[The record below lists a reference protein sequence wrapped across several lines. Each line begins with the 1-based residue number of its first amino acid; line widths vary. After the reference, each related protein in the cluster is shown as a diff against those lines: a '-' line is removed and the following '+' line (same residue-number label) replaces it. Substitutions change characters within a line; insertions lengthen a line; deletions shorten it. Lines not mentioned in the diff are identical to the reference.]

1 MFKTVKPSRI
11 FQDVVEQIE
20 NAIISGELIPG
31 EKLPPERELKETFA
45 ISRGTLR
52 EALRVLEQK
61 RLIDIQ
67 LGAGGGAI
75 VREITSEPM
84 TDSLSLL
91 LRSQKIPLDDLKEF
105 RMDMEGTIARLAA
118 DRAGV
123 DDVEALREILA
134 SAKECLDSHAGW
146 EAYVQADAQ
155 LHMRLAQITGNPI
168 YAYVQTAIHEN
179 ITLYYAEFLEHE
191 ERVLREHYKDLC
203 RLVDAVAAGDGRQA
217 FEQMQR
223 HLGRLGSK
231 RLKQEEGNP

>member
-1 MFKTVKPSRI
+1 MFKIVKPSRI

-20 NAIISGELIPG
+20 DAIVNGTLVPG
-31 EKLPPERELKETFA
+31 EKLPPERELKETFS

-105 RMDMEGTIARLAA
+105 RMDMEGNIARLAA
-118 DRAGV
+118 ERASAE
-123 DDVEALREILA
+123 DVEALREILA
-134 SAKECLDSHAGW
+134 SATECLDSHAGW
-146 EAYVQADAQ
+146 EAYVQADAR

-168 YAYVQTAIHEN
+168 YAYIQTAIHEN
-179 ITLYYAEFLEHE
+179 INLYYAEFLEHE

-203 RLVDAVAAGDGRQA
+203 SLVEAVATGDGTEA
-217 FEQMQR
+217 FEQMQH
-223 HLGRLGSK
+223 HLGRLGNK
-231 RLKQEEGNP
+231 RLNQEERI